1 MAQPP
6 ALPATPAGSAQP
18 LPPGIEAMLSSM
30 SRYRDLALVAGILG
44 VLGLLIIPLPPF
56 LLDLLLG
63 LNIALSVLILMVVV
77 YISSPLEISTF
88 PTVLLVATL
97 FRLGMNIAST
107 RLILSEASAGKIIH
121 AFGTFVVSGNF
132 VVGVVVFL
140 ILLVINFVVII
151 KGSTRIAEVAA
162 RFTLDALPGKQMS
175 IDADLNAGFIDEKEA
190 RRRREQLQREA
201 EFYGAMDGA
210 SKFVKGDA
218 IAGLVITGINI
229 LGGFAIGV
237 LQRGMDLSA
246 ALKTYTILTIG
257 DGLVSQV
264 PALLISVAAG
274 LIISRTSS
282 ESSLDKDLSTQ
293 LTGRAR
299 PLLVVAGVAVAMGLL
314 PGFPFL
320 PFALLGISIGSIGL
334 LRQRQTQAAEREK
347 LREELAQAEVAKKA
361 PEQPIEELIKVD
373 PVEVEIGLNLL
384 PLADEQQGGDL
395 FRRIANIRR
404 QLASELGVILPPVR
418 VRDNLA
424 LEPDEYVIKLRGNI
438 VARNRLYVGML
449 LAMNP
454 GTAEGT
460 LRGIEVQEP
469 VFGLP
474 ATWIPL
480 HERENAELEGFT
492 VVEPATVLATHLA
505 EILRRNA
512 DRLLSRQDVRQLIEA
527 LKKDYPALVEEIT
540 PDTLPLGTVQK
551 VLQNLLRE
559 QIPIR
564 DLPTIL
570 EALLEYVKVTKNT
583 DVLTEYVRHHLGETI
598 KRLFQDSNGVIHA
611 ASLDPAIENLLT
623 TTLQNNTAAQSSPT
637 LGLAPE
643 VVRAILRSAGV
654 ALDHLTMLG
663 YQPLVICSAPI
674 RPYLYRLLRT
684 QYPIVSVISYSELP
698 PETDVDIVTR
708 IALKEQ
714 AEPVAA

>member
-1 MAQPP
+1 MAQRP
-6 ALPATPAGSAQP
+6 ALLAAASGSTST
-18 LPPGIEAMLSSM
+18 LPPSIEAMVDGI
-30 SRYRDLALVAGILG
+30 SRHRDFALVVGILG
-44 VLGLLIIPLPPF
+44 ILGLLIIPLPAF

-77 YISSPLEISTF
+77 YITSPLEISTF
-88 PTVLLVATL
+88 PTILLVATL
-97 FRLGMNIAST
+97 FRLGMNIATT

-237 LQRGMDLSA
+237 LQRGMDFSA

-264 PALLISVAAG
+264 PALLVSVAAG

-282 ESSLDKDLSTQ
+282 SASLDKDLSTQ
-293 LTGRAR
+293 LTGKPR
-299 PLLVVAGVAVAMGLL
+299 PLLVVAGVSLVLGLL

-320 PFALLGISIGSIGL
+320 PFALLGASIGSIGL
-334 LRQRQTQAAEREK
+334 LRQRKELSAEREK
-347 LREELAQAEVAKKA
+347 LREELAQADAAKKT
-361 PEQPIEELIKVD
+361 PDQPIEELIRVD
-373 PVEVEIGLNLL
+373 PVEIEIGLNLL
-384 PLADEQQGGDL
+384 PLADEQHGGDL
-395 FRRIANIRR
+395 FRRIANLRR
-404 QLASELGVILPPVR
+404 QLATELGVILPPVR
-418 VRDNLA
+418 VRDNLS
-424 LEPDEYVIKLRGNI
+424 LDPEEYVIKIRGNI
-438 VARNRLYVGML
+438 VSRNRLYVGML

-454 GTAEGT
+454 GNAEGT
-460 LRGIEVQEP
+460 LHGIEVQEP
-469 VFGLP
+469 IFGLP
-474 ATWIPL
+474 ALWIPL
-480 HERENAELEGFT
+480 HERENAELEGYT

-505 EILRRNA
+505 EVLRRNA
-512 DRLLSRQDVRQLIEA
+512 DRLLSRQEVRKLIEA

-570 EALLEYVKVTKNT
+570 ESLLEYIKVTKNT
-583 DVLTEYVRHHLGETI
+583 DVLTEYVRHHLSETI
-598 KRLFQDSNGVIHA
+598 KRLFQDANGTIHA
-611 ASLDPAIENLLT
+611 ASLDASVENLLT
-623 TTLQNNTAAQSSPT
+623 TTLQNNTSAQSSPT
-637 LGLAPE
+637 MGLAPE
-643 VVRAILRSAGV
+643 VVRALYRSAGA
-654 ALDHLTMLG
+654 ALDQLTMLG

-684 QYPIVSVISYSELP
+684 QYTIVSVISYSELP

-708 IALKEQ
+708 IALEPRT
-714 AEPVAA
+714 EPVAA